1 MAQLPKGGLNAV
13 APEARVPQ
21 PPPQQGQPPN
31 PAQAAQR
38 ISGLEQEVP
47 AEEDFELRVARNLR
61 EQQQALNSQMDL
73 LRKTAEKRMN
83 PAFDPALMAAAA
95 GFAKPTKT
103 GGFGESL
110 GYAME
115 NYAAESEKELARK
128 QANDKAMLERL
139 QQQQKMQNQSLL
151 FESDLRRAGYNPEE
165 ITTLSSGPAGGSPAS
180 GSSAEG
186 SAPAGGAQR
195 QRRPLTQRDVDMA
208 FALGD
213 PDRAKQLMEQLKLEQ
228 DRYLS
233 TAQGLVDKRTGK
245 VVDTGVESTI
255 RTSLPFV
262 GVEDVTTKQL
272 AQIRALDEK
281 FPAAEGDRP
290 AHPQRV
296 DQFVR
301 YYYANGIGGVT
312 APSGSS
318 APSAGGS
325 PAGAPAAGG
334 SSGAPAGTP
343 SAAPFA
349 GGFSSPSG
357 GGMKTSAQRESERR
371 MLEEAERARLAI
383 IQASEIEAA
392 KKQIDTYQKLKDKIY
407 SDVDNA
413 RPMINNAGFVYKFAT
428 DPKTQGAFGVL
439 SQGDVGGAIGTLV
452 AEGLSTP
459 GGSIKIAGLE
469 NAVRLIKGT
478 PTEIAAA
485 QQLASNYAELELA
498 YRNKYFTGT
507 GGGAISDKEQAV
519 VQRIGGNL
527 SDTAQVAAAKAE
539 IILAR
544 ARFDQALG
552 NKFYEWEA
560 QNPKSSIQVFKR
572 SEGYK
577 KLADDYDLH
586 MDKLFNKYYGGTA
599 PAGNAPAAPS
609 ASPAAP
615 KPQAQPPANE
625 TLLEKFK
632 REKAARG
639 NP

>member
-1 MAQLPKGGLNAV
+1 MA
-13 APEARVPQ
+13 APAAPQ
-21 PPPQQGQPPN
+21 PAPN
-31 PAQAAQR
+31 PAQSAQR
-38 ISGLEQEVP
+38 ISGLEQESP
-47 AEEDFELRVARNLR
+47 AGEDFELRVARNLR
-61 EQQQALNSQMDL
+61 EQRQALTSQMEL
-73 LRKTAEKRMN
+73 MRKSVETRMN
-83 PAFDPALMAAAA
+83 LPFDPALMAAAA
-95 GFAKPTKT
+95 GFLKPTKT
-103 GGFGESL
+103 GGFGESA
-110 GYAME
+110 G
-115 NYAAESEKELARK
+115 YAAEAYAAETEKNLLQK

-151 FESDLRRAGYNPEE
+151 FESDLRRAGYSPEE
-165 ITTLSSGPAGGSPAS
+165 ITTLSSGAGGSPAV
-180 GSSAEG
+180 G
-186 SAPAGGAQR
+186 SAPAGGSTPAVGSAPGAQR
-195 QRRPLTQRDVDMA
+195 QRKPLTQQDVDIAMM
-208 FALGD
+208 LD
-213 PDRAKQLMEQLKLEQ
+213 PERGKILMEQLKFER
-228 DRYLS
+228 DKFLS
-233 TAQGLVDKRTGK
+233 TPQGLVNKETGRAHESGYDTVLEVPIPYIELQK
-245 VVDTGVESTI
+245 VTQ
-255 RTSLPFV
+255 
-262 GVEDVTTKQL
+262 KQYSEIKML
-272 AQIRALDEK
+272 NEK
-281 FPAAEGDRP
+281 FPNEGIERRD
-290 AHPQRV
+290 A
-296 DQFVR
+296 FAR
-301 YYYANGIGGVT
+301 YYAFNGIGGVS

-325 PAGAPAAGG
+325 PAGAPAAGS

-343 SAAPFA
+343 SAAPSAGGTPSA

-357 GGMKTSAQRESERR
+357 GGMKSTAQRESDRR
-371 MLEEAERARLAI
+371 MLEEAEKARLAI
-383 IQASEIEAA
+383 IQAAEIEAA

-439 SQGDVGGAIGTLV
+439 SQGDVGGAIGTLI

-459 GGSIKIAGLE
+459 GGSIKVAGLE
-469 NAVRLIKGT
+469 NAIRLIKGT
-478 PTEIAAA
+478 PDEIKAA

-552 NKFYEWEA
+552 NKFYEWEEK
-560 QNPKSSIQVFKR
+560 NPNKPMQAFKR
-572 SEGYK
+572 SEEYK

-586 MDKLFNKYYGGTA
+586 MDKLFNKYYGDTA
-599 PAGNAPAAPS
+599 PAGNAPAAPP

-615 KPQAQPPANE
+615 KPQAKPPANE

-632 REKAARG
+632 REQAARG